1 MALTSEQLIRLYSNR
16 LVKALIPTEFGE
28 AFIQSI
34 TNDLQTTLLQSTNT
48 PQSYDL
54 QTVVTRLKVLFLSN
68 NLKNEWIE
76 FQNIINSLSK
86 LKSLDQICNYL
97 VFLNA
102 LRENPQPHPGA
113 SNLDNH
119 YHNQEEILSSVS
131 SLSPTKQTHSQKI
144 NQQEQTGTTS
154 TSTLT
159 LSQLIEPYYD
169 TLPEQTIL
177 TYLPYTLLGLDSKI
191 FTFSN
196 DFKRLEIPPEI
207 NNSFSSLLRHV
218 FEFAILYK
226 QLLLVVE
233 NLKGTLQ
240 LGIKTA
246 YIAVLESQLSEYVN
260 LINKVFN
267 KQPSSILSVYNAIF
281 PWIFKLRFMYRM
293 SKKLDQCD
301 GYEFLSIIYNFTKH
315 GDLKIKEIAN
325 VTFNEVVKPYYNI
338 LEHWIIKGEL
348 IDSNNEFFITFDVQE
363 NEFNSIIK
371 LLPNRV
377 PEFVTRSDKIFQIG
391 KTLIFL
397 NKYCRELKWVN
408 QFNVKY
414 STIVF
419 SNYNGLASMSTNE
432 RIELIDSKY
441 HEIRVFLTHLI
452 QGNNQMFIHFCNFK
466 RFYFMETNEFID
478 ALMTKGLNVLNESSV
493 NISSTY
499 LNKVLQEAVQISSVK
514 NSEYLNRLDTRLLNP
529 QHGNLGWETFT
540 IEYKIDDLPM
550 SYLFEG
556 KQHLKY
562 LKIFHFLWK
571 LRNLSHLLN
580 LNFDMFNELNHN
592 VVKKLPSRNRK
603 PLSKAIGI
611 ISIIRNQ
618 FSLFLNEL
626 IAYLSYEVIEVSF
639 QKFIVKKLF
648 YNAETFKLDKLF
660 LPIEQDHNENNF
672 NVNMLTIDELVEVH
686 DNYLDNIINN
696 NLLNE
701 KYKGVETS
709 LSLIDQIYDLLQT
722 IFEFINT
729 SQEFYSLVINYGLI
743 LQSEQVNKS
752 FAMEQ
757 DGEDVEFQLHK
768 VKNKIYKDIYQ
779 RDFQLQLK
787 DFKDDLNRDYNLK
800 ELSKML

>member
-1 MALTSEQLIRLYSNR
+1 MALSKEQLIKLYSNR
-16 LVKALIPTEFGE
+16 LVKALIPVEFGE

-34 TNDLQTTLLQSTNT
+34 TNDLQTTLLHPANATE
-48 PQSYDL
+48 PYDL
-54 QTVVTRLKVLFLSN
+54 QTIVTKLKVQFLSN
-68 NLKNEWIE
+68 NLKNEWVE
-76 FQNIINSLSK
+76 FQNIVNSLSRF
-86 LKSLDQICNYL
+86 KSLDQICNYL
-97 VFLNA
+97 AFLDA
-102 LRENPQPHPGA
+102 LRDNSQQQQPQHAQNHHHP
-113 SNLDNH
+113 
-119 YHNQEEILSSVS
+119 EEVLSSVS
-131 SLSPTKQTHSQKI
+131 SVSPSKQTHA
-144 NQQEQTGTTS
+144 QQQHHNLPS
-154 TSTLT
+154 ASALT
-159 LSQLIEPYYD
+159 LSQLVEPYYD
-169 TLPEQTIL
+169 TLSEQTIL

-196 DFKRLEIPPEI
+196 DFKRLEIPQDI
-207 NNSFSSLLRHV
+207 NNSFSSLLRQV

-226 QLLLVVE
+226 QLLMVVE
-233 NLKGTLQ
+233 KYKGALQ
-240 LGIKTA
+240 LAIKTA
-246 YIAVLESQLSEYVN
+246 YIAVLESQLTEYANLVN
-260 LINKVFN
+260 HVFN
-267 KQPSSILSVYNAIF
+267 NQPSSILAVYNSIF
-281 PWIFKLRFMYRM
+281 PWIFKLRFLYRVS
-293 SKKLDQCD
+293 SKLTQCD
-301 GYEFLSIIYNFTKH
+301 GYEFLAVIYNFTKH
-315 GDLKIKEIAN
+315 GDLRIKEIAS
-325 VTFNEVVKPYYNI
+325 VAFNEVVNPYYNI

-348 IDSNNEFFITFDVQE
+348 IDNNNEFFIRFDPQE
-363 NEFNSIIK
+363 NEFNNIIR
-371 LLPNRV
+371 LLPERV
-377 PEFVTRSDKIFQIG
+377 PEFMKLSDKIFQIG

-419 SNYNGLASMSTNE
+419 SNYHGLASMSTNE
-432 RIELIDSKY
+432 IMELINSQY
-441 HEIRVFLTHLI
+441 HEILSFLTQII
-452 QGNNQMFIHFCNFK
+452 QGDNRMFTHFCNFK

-478 ALMTKGLNVLNESSV
+478 ALMIRGLNVFNDSAV

-499 LNKVLQEAVQISSVK
+499 LSKVLQEAVQISSVK
-514 NSEYLNRLDTRLLNP
+514 NSEYLNRLDSRLLNP

-556 KQHLKY
+556 KHHLKY

-592 VVKKLPSRNRK
+592 VVRELPNRNMK
-603 PLSKAIGI
+603 PLAKSIGI
-611 ISIIRNQ
+611 ISVIRNQ

-626 IAYLSYEVIEVSF
+626 IAYLSYEVIEDSF

-648 YNAETFKLDKLF
+648 YNTETFLMNKLF
-660 LPIEQDHNENNF
+660 LPIEQDQNQNQF
-672 NVNMLTIDELVEVH
+672 NVNLLTIDELVEIH
-686 DNYLDNIINN
+686 GSYLDNIINN

-701 KYKGVETS
+701 KYKGMETS

-729 SQEFYSLVINYGLI
+729 SQEYYSLVVNYGLV
-743 LQSEQVNKS
+743 LQSEQVNRS
-752 FAMEQ
+752 FAIQQ
-757 DGEDVEFQLHK
+757 DGEDLEFQLHK

>member
-1 MALTSEQLIRLYSNR
+1 MALTKEQLIKLYSNR
-16 LVKALIPTEFGE
+16 LVKALIPVEFGE

-34 TNDLQTTLLQSTNT
+34 TNDLQTTLLHPANATE
-48 PQSYDL
+48 PCDL
-54 QTVVTRLKVLFLSN
+54 QTIVTKLKVQFLSN
-68 NLKNEWIE
+68 NLKNEWVE
-76 FQNIINSLSK
+76 FQNIVNSLSRF
-86 LKSLDQICNYL
+86 KSLDQICNYL
-97 VFLNA
+97 AFLDA
-102 LRENPQPHPGA
+102 LRDNNQQQQPQHAQNHHHNP
-113 SNLDNH
+113 
-119 YHNQEEILSSVS
+119 EEVLSSVS
-131 SLSPTKQTHSQKI
+131 SMSPSKQTHA
-144 NQQEQTGTTS
+144 QQQQHHNLPS
-154 TSTLT
+154 ASALT

-196 DFKRLEIPPEI
+196 DFKRLEIPQDI
-207 NNSFSSLLRHV
+207 NNSFSSLLRQV

-226 QLLLVVE
+226 QLLMVVE
-233 NLKGTLQ
+233 KYKGTLQ
-240 LGIKTA
+240 LAIKTA
-246 YIAVLESQLSEYVN
+246 YIAVLESQLTEYANLVN
-260 LINKVFN
+260 HVFN
-267 KQPSSILSVYNAIF
+267 NQPSSILAVYNSIF
-281 PWIFKLRFMYRM
+281 PWIFKLRFLYRV
-293 SKKLDQCD
+293 SNKLTQCD
-301 GYEFLSIIYNFTKH
+301 GYEFLAVIYNFTKH
-315 GDLKIKEIAN
+315 GDLRIKEIAN
-325 VTFNEVVKPYYNI
+325 IAFNEVVKPYYNI

-348 IDSNNEFFITFDVQE
+348 IDNNNEFFIRFDPQE
-363 NEFNSIIK
+363 NEFNNIIR
-371 LLPNRV
+371 LLPERV
-377 PEFVTRSDKIFQIG
+377 PEFMKLSDKIFQIG

-419 SNYNGLASMSTNE
+419 SNYHGLASMSTNE
-432 RIELIDSKY
+432 IMELINSQY
-441 HEIRVFLTHLI
+441 HEILSFLTQII
-452 QGNNQMFIHFCNFK
+452 QGDNRMFTHFCNFK

-478 ALMTKGLNVLNESSV
+478 ALMIRGLNVFNDSAV

-499 LNKVLQEAVQISSVK
+499 LSKVLQEAVQISSVK
-514 NSEYLNRLDTRLLNP
+514 NSEYLNRLDSRLLNP

-592 VVKKLPSRNRK
+592 VVRELPNRNKK
-603 PLSKAIGI
+603 PLSKSIGI
-611 ISIIRNQ
+611 ISVIRNQ

-626 IAYLSYEVIEVSF
+626 IAYLSYEVIEDSF

-648 YNAETFKLDKLF
+648 YNTETFLMNKLF
-660 LPIEQDHNENNF
+660 LPIEQDQDQNQNQF
-672 NVNMLTIDELVEVH
+672 NVNLLTIDELVEMH
-686 DNYLDNIINN
+686 GSYLDNIINN

-701 KYKGVETS
+701 KYKGMETS

-729 SQEFYSLVINYGLI
+729 SQEYYSLVVNYGLV
-743 LQSEQVNKS
+743 LQSEQVNRS
-752 FAMEQ
+752 FAIQQ
-757 DGEDVEFQLHK
+757 DGEDLEFQLHK

>member
-1 MALTSEQLIRLYSNR
+1 MALTKEQLIKLYSNR
-16 LVKALIPTEFGE
+16 LVKALIPIEFGE

-34 TNDLQTTLLQSTNT
+34 TNDLQTTLLQLNNISE
-48 PQSYDL
+48 PYDL
-54 QTVVTRLKVLFLSN
+54 QAIVARLKVQFLSN
-68 NLKNEWIE
+68 NLKNEWVE
-76 FQNIINSLSK
+76 FQNVVNSLSK
-86 LKSLDQICNYL
+86 FKSLDQICNYL
-97 VFLNA
+97 AFLNA
-102 LRENPQPHPGA
+102 LRDKNHTIQGLNHP
-113 SNLDNH
+113 DQH
-119 YHNQEEILSSVS
+119 QEEILSSVS
-131 SLSPTKQTHSQKI
+131 SLSPMKQIHSQ
-144 NQQEQTGTTS
+144 NNHQQQTNVPS
-154 TSTLT
+154 ASALT

-196 DFKRLEIPPEI
+196 NFKRLEIPPEI
-207 NNSFSSLLRHV
+207 NNSFSSLLRQV

-226 QLLLVVE
+226 QLLMVIE
-233 NLKGTLQ
+233 KFKGTLQ

-246 YIAVLESQLSEYVN
+246 YIAVLESQLSEYVK
-260 LINKVFN
+260 LINQVFN
-267 KQPSSILSVYNAIF
+267 KQPNSILAVYNSIF
-281 PWIFKLRFMYRM
+281 PWIFKLRFLFRV
-293 SKKLDQCD
+293 SNKLDQCD
-301 GYEFLSIIYNFTKH
+301 GYEFLSIIYKFTKF
-315 GDLKIKEIAN
+315 GDLRIKEIAKFA
-325 VTFNEVVKPYYNI
+325 FNEVVKPYYNI

-348 IDSNNEFFITFDVQE
+348 IDNNNEFFITFDTHE
-363 NEFNSIIK
+363 NEFNNIIK
-371 LLPNRV
+371 FLPEKV
-377 PEFVTRSDKIFQIG
+377 PEFVESSDKIFQIG

-432 RIELIDSKY
+432 IIEMIDSQY
-441 HEIRVFLTHLI
+441 FEILSFLTQII
-452 QGNNQMFIHFCNFK
+452 QGDNQMFIHFCNFK

-478 ALMTKGLNVLNESSV
+478 ALMIKGQNVLNESSA

-499 LNKVLQEAVQISSVK
+499 LSKVLQEAVQISSVK
-514 NSEYLNRLDTRLLNP
+514 NSEYLNRLDSRLLNP

-556 KQHLKY
+556 KQQLKY

-571 LRNLSHLLN
+571 LRNLSHLLD
-580 LNFDMFNELNHN
+580 LNFNLFNELNHN
-592 VVKKLPSRNRK
+592 VVKKLPNRNRK
-603 PLSKAIGI
+603 PLTKTIGI
-611 ISIIRNQ
+611 ISVIRNQ

-626 IAYLSYEVIEVSF
+626 IAYLSYEVIEEAF
-639 QKFIVKKLF
+639 QKCIVKKLF
-648 YNAETFKLDKLF
+648 YNTESFQLNRLF
-660 LPIEQDHNENNF
+660 LPIEQEHNDNPY
-672 NVNMLTIDELVEVH
+672 NVNLLTIDELVEVH
-686 DNYLDNIINN
+686 GNYLDNIINN
-696 NLLNE
+696 SLLNE

-729 SQEFYSLVINYGLI
+729 SQEYYSLVVNYGLI
-743 LQSEQVNKS
+743 LRSEQVNRS

-768 VKNKIYKDIYQ
+768 VKTKIYKDIYQ